1 MTAQANDTLKRYI
14 ADKLTP
20 EERVQALLPDIED
33 SCELLVACP
42 PSDYSASALA
52 RGVEDCDARLIA
64 LSVTGMRDAEGRIV
78 VMLRANTR
86 TPEGIARS
94 LARYG
99 YEVLYSRGEMSP
111 QGQLEAIARVNEL
124 LHYLEI

>member
-1 MTAQANDTLKRYI
+1 MTLRDNDMLQRYI
-14 ADKLTP
+14 HGELSP
-20 EERVQALLPDIED
+20 QERIQAILPDADD

-42 PSDYSASALA
+42 PGDYSASALS
-52 RGVEDCDARLIA
+52 RGVEDCDARVLA
-64 LSVTGMRDAEGRIV
+64 MAVTSMTDAAGRPV
-78 VMLRANTR
+78 VMIRANTR

-99 YEVLYSRGEMSP
+99 YEVLHTIGGISP
-111 QGQLEAIARVNEL
+111 HEQTRAMARVNEL

>member
-1 MTAQANDTLKRYI
+1 MLQRYI
-14 ADKLTP
+14 NGELSP
-20 EERVQALLPDIED
+20 QERMQAILPDADD

-42 PSDYSASALA
+42 PGDYSASALS
-52 RGVEDCDARLIA
+52 RGVEDCDARVLA
-64 LSVTGMRDAEGRIV
+64 MSVTSMRDAEGRPV

-99 YEVLYSRGEMSP
+99 YEVIHTAGGISP
-111 QGQLEAIARVNEL
+111 HEHNRAIARVNEL
-124 LHYLEI
+124 LHYLEM